1 MYTPMVDTGADLI
14 VDVDGRLLRV
24 QVKTYSGSDESH
36 SFKLGHRGPTD
47 HGWQYYGEN
56 DVDLYALCWL
66 DRGYIALLPA
76 GGEKAITLSF
86 ERRGRERRE
95 AMAFDAVLDR
105 LIKEI

>member
-1 MYTPMVDTGADLI
+1 MYTPMVDTGADLV
-14 VDVDGRLLRV
+14 VDVGGRLLRV
-24 QVKTYSGSDESH
+24 QVKTYSGCADTYN
-36 SFKLGHRGPTD
+36 FRLGHRSPGD
-47 HGWQYYGEN
+47 RGWQYYGEN